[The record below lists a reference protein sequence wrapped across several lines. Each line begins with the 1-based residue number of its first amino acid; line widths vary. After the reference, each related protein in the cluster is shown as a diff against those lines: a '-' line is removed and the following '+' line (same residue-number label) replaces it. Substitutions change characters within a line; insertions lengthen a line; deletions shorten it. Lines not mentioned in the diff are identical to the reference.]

1 MAGLAAALLVT
12 RYLRSLLFG
21 LTPLDPLAF
30 AGVTLALAGV
40 AMLAAY
46 APARRVTEVDPVVAI
61 RAQ

>member
-21 LTPLDPLAF
+21 LTPLDPLTF

-46 APARRVTEVDPVVAI
+46 VPARRVTEVDPVVAI